1 MKQLHITE
9 NYLRNLIRESVMRA
23 LNEEETEDETNST
36 LSNSKIVDLIS
47 FLHNAQLPVRELHWN
62 TRNNA
67 LHLLTDETIDELLDW
82 EDRLA
87 ETYLGVSG
95 SELKINDTK
104 PSGTEFKG
112 MMESL
117 IDLAN
122 EVRDSIG
129 NDNDY
134 DNVNAII
141 DEILETANKNI
152 YRSEFK

>member
-1 MKQLHITE
+1 MEKIQITE
-9 NYLRNLIRESVMRA
+9 SALKKLISESVRKA
-23 LNEEETEDETNST
+23 LNEEEEGRNG
-36 LSNSKIVDLIS
+36 KVVDLIS

-87 ETYLGVSG
+87 ETYLGVNDQ
-95 SELKINDTK
+95 ELKINDTK
-104 PSGTEFKG
+104 PSSEEFKG
-112 MMESL
+112 IMEDL

-122 EVRDSIG
+122 EVRDGLG
-129 NDNDY
+129 NGNEY

-152 YRSEFK
+152 YRGEFK

>member
-1 MKQLHITE
+1 MSQIRLTE
-9 NYLRNLIRESVMRA
+9 NELRRLIIENVMRA
-23 LNEEETEDETNST
+23 LNEEEEGNS
-36 LSNSKIVDLIS
+36 SKKVVDLIS

-87 ETYLGVSG
+87 ETYLGVNDG
-95 SELKINDTK
+95 ELKINDTK
-104 PSGTEFKG
+104 PSSAEYKG
-112 MMESL
+112 MMEDL

-122 EVRDSIG
+122 DVRESLGDG
-129 NDNDY
+129 NEY

-152 YRSEFK
+152 YRGEFK

>member
-1 MKQLHITE
+1 MAKIQITE
-9 NYLRNLIRESVMRA
+9 STLKKLISESVRKA
-23 LNEEETEDETNST
+23 LNEEEEGRNG
-36 LSNSKIVDLIS
+36 KVVDLIS
-47 FLHNAQLPVRELHWN
+47 FLHNTQLPVREIHWN

-87 ETYLGVSG
+87 ETYLGVNDQ
-95 SELKINDTK
+95 ELKINGTK
-104 PSGTEFKG
+104 PSSEEFKG
-112 MMESL
+112 IMEDL

-122 EVRDSIG
+122 EVRDGLGDG
-129 NDNDY
+129 NEH

-152 YRSEFK
+152 YRGEFK